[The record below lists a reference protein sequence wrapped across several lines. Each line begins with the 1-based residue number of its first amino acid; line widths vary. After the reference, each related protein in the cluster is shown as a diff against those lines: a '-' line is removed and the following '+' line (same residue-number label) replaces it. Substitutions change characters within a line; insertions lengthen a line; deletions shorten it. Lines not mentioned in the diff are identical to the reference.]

1 MTASRIVGVL
11 LIAIGLGLL
20 AVLLT
25 DVGGEVFLG
34 AVGLGFLA
42 AYASTRN
49 YGLLIPG
56 AIITG
61 LALGIGAA
69 SLGAPDAT
77 GVLGLGVGFLW
88 IVILDRLWAPPRPGW
103 WWPLIP
109 GGILSAIGIGELVGA
124 GDLPAYAMPVVL
136 IVVGAAL
143 LFGRGGR
150 RAAQDPPPSE
160 ARPEH
165 ERLDA

>member
-1 MTASRIVGVL
+1 MTASRIVGLV

-20 AVLLT
+20 AVILT

-34 AVGLGFLA
+34 AVGLGFLV
-42 AYASTRN
+42 AYAATRS

-61 LALGIGAA
+61 LALGIAA
-69 SLGAPDAT
+69 TSLGAPDPA
-77 GVLGLGVGFLW
+77 GVLGLGVGFLA
-88 IVILDRLWAPPRPGW
+88 IVVVDRLREAPRPGW
-103 WWPLIP
+103 WWPIIP
-109 GGILSAIGIGELVGA
+109 GGILSAIGIAELVGA
-124 GDLPAYAMPVVL
+124 GDLPAYAVPAAL
-136 IVVGAAL
+136 IIVGAAL

-150 RAAQDPPPSE
+150 ESQQDLPPSE
-160 ARPEH
+160 APPEH